1 VVTSAQ
7 RRAVVAEM
15 RVCRELTERRACRY
29 LGVHRAL
36 VRYARPRDPQ
46 TALRTRLRE
55 LAAAKVRWG
64 SPRLTWRLRREGWPV
79 NHKRIERL
87 MREERLLVPQ
97 RRRRK
102 RVAMARVPT
111 PVPTAPDTRWS
122 MDFVRDTLVDGRPFR
137 VWTVVDDATRE
148 CPMLLVE
155 RSLPA
160 TRVVE
165 ALEWLQLIRGLPD
178 VIVCD
183 NGPEF
188 VSQALDHWAE
198 QRSVTLDFIRPGHP
212 VENCFIESFNG
223 RLRDECLNV
232 HHFHTLADAQ
242 TVIEAWR
249 AEYNTE
255 RPHGSLGWLTPEGFA
270 AQLEQDTAGTFIP
283 TLRS

>member
-1 VVTSAQ
+1 VVTPAQ
-7 RRAVVAEM
+7 RRAVVADA
-15 RVCRELTERRACRY
+15 RERRPLTERRVCRY
-29 LGVHRAL
+29 FGIHRAL
-36 VRYARPRDPQ
+36 VRYPSQRDPQ
-46 TALRTRLRE
+46 TALRMRLRE
-55 LAAAKVRWG
+55 LAATKVRWG
-64 SPRLTWRLRREGWPV
+64 SPRLTWSLRREGWPV

-87 MREERLLVPQ
+87 MREERLLVRQ
-97 RRRRK
+97 RPRRK

-111 PVPTAPDTRWS
+111 PVPTRPDTRWS
-122 MDFVRDTLVDGRPFR
+122 MDFVRDTLIDGRPFR

-155 RSLPA
+155 RSL
-160 TRVVE
+160 TGVRVAE

-178 VIVCD
+178 VLVCD

-188 VSQALDHWAE
+188 VSQALDQWAS
-198 QRSVTLDFIRPGHP
+198 QRGVTLDFIRPGHP

-232 HHFHTLADAQ
+232 HHFRTLEEAR

-249 AEYNTE
+249 VEYNTE
-255 RPHGSLGWLTPEGFA
+255 RPHGSLGWQTPEGFA
-270 AQLEQDTAGTFIP
+270 AQLEQDTAGNFTT

>member
-1 VVTSAQ
+1 VVTPVQ

-36 VRYARPRDPQ
+36 VRYASPRDPQ
-46 TALRTRLRE
+46 TALRARLRE
-55 LAAAKVRWG
+55 LAATKIRWG

-87 MREERLLVPQ
+87 MREERRLVPQ

-102 RVAMARVPT
+102 RAAMARVPT

-122 MDFVRDTLVDGRPFR
+122 MDFVRDTLIDGRPFR
-137 VWTVVDDATRE
+137 VWTVVDGATRE

-155 RSLPA
+155 RSLTGVRIA
-160 TRVVE
+160 E
-165 ALEWLQLIRGLPD
+165 ALDWLQLIRGLPD
-178 VIVCD
+178 VLVCD

-188 VSQALDHWAE
+188 VSQALDRWAE
-198 QRSVTLDFIRPGHP
+198 WRGVTLDFIRPGHP

-232 HHFHTLADAQ
+232 HHFRTLDDAR

-249 AEYNTE
+249 TEYNTE
-255 RPHGSLGWLTPEGFA
+255 RPHGSLGWRTPERFA
-270 AQLEQDTAGTFIP
+270 AQLEEETASTFIT
-283 TLRS
+283 TLRC

>member
-1 VVTSAQ
+1 VVTPAQ
-7 RRAVVAEM
+7 RRAVVAETCV
-15 RVCRELTERRACRY
+15 RRELTERRACRY

-36 VRYARPRDPQ
+36 VRYATPRDPQ
-46 TALRTRLRE
+46 LALRTRLRE
-55 LAAAKVRWG
+55 LAATKVRWG

-102 RVAMARVPT
+102 RVALARVPT
-111 PVPTAPDTRWS
+111 PVPTQPDTRWS
-122 MDFVRDTLVDGRPFR
+122 MDFVRDTLIDGRPFR

-155 RSLPA
+155 RSLSGVRIA
-160 TRVVE
+160 E
-165 ALEWLQLIRGLPD
+165 ALEWLHLIRGLPN
-178 VIVCD
+178 VLVCD

-198 QRSVTLDFIRPGHP
+198 RRGVTLDFIRPGHP

-232 HHFHTLADAQ
+232 HHFRTLDDAR

-249 AEYNTE
+249 TEYNTQ
-255 RPHGSLGWLTPEGFA
+255 RPHSSLGWLTPEGFA
-270 AQLEQDTAGTFIP
+270 AQLEQETAGTFTP

>member
-1 VVTSAQ
+1 MVTPAQ
-7 RRAVVAEM
+7 RRAVVADT
-15 RVCRELTERRACRY
+15 RACRELTERRACRY
-29 LGVHRAL
+29 LGVDRAL
-36 VRYARPRDPQ
+36 VRYAAPRDPQ

-55 LAAAKVRWG
+55 LAASKVRWG

-111 PVPTAPDTRWS
+111 PVPTQPDTRWS
-122 MDFVRDTLVDGRPFR
+122 MDFVRDALIDGRPFR

-155 RSLPA
+155 RSLTGVRIA
-160 TRVVE
+160 E
-165 ALEWLQLIRGLPD
+165 ALDWLQLIRGLPD
-178 VIVCD
+178 VLVCD

-198 QRSVTLDFIRPGHP
+198 RHGVTLDFIRPGHP

-223 RLRDECLNV
+223 RLRDECLNI
-232 HHFHTLADAQ
+232 HHFRTLEEAR

-249 AEYNTE
+249 TEYNTE
-255 RPHGSLGWLTPEGFA
+255 RPHGSLGWQTPEGFA
-270 AQLEQDTAGTFIP
+270 AQLEEETASTFIT

>member
-1 VVTSAQ
+1 MVTPAQ
-7 RRAVVAEM
+7 RRAVVADA
-15 RVCRELTERRACRY
+15 RERRPLTERRACRY

-36 VRYARPRDPQ
+36 IRYPSQRDPQ
-46 TALRTRLRE
+46 TALRARLCE
-55 LAAAKVRWG
+55 LASTKVRWG

-87 MREERLLVPQ
+87 MREEHLLVRQ
-97 RRRRK
+97 RPRRK
-102 RVAMARVPT
+102 RTAMARVPT
-111 PVPTAPDTRWS
+111 PAPTAADTRWS
-122 MDFVRDTLVDGRPFR
+122 MDFVRDTLLDGRPFR

-155 RSLPA
+155 RSL
-160 TRVVE
+160 TGERVVE
-165 ALEWLQLIRGLPD
+165 ALEWLHLIRGLPD

-188 VSQALDHWAE
+188 VSQALDHWATR
-198 QRSVTLDFIRPGHP
+198 RSVTLDFIRPGHP

-223 RLRDECLNV
+223 RLRDECLNI
-232 HHFHTLADAQ
+232 HHFRTLDDAR

-249 AEYNTE
+249 TEYNTE
-255 RPHGSLGWLTPEGFA
+255 RPHGSLGWRTPEAFA
-270 AQLEQDTAGTFIP
+270 TELEQNTAGNFVT